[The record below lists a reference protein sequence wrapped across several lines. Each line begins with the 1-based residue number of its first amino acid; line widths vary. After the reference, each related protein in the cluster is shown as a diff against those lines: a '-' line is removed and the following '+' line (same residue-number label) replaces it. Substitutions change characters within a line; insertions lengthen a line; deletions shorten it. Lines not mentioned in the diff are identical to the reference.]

1 MKTQLN
7 RCDDTNRHF
16 LQLFCETAPDSFSE
30 VSKCMLQFETFFI
43 YFILRKSC
51 ILMCVFC
58 YAVQLDNEKLNLSC
72 QFKAFTTV

>member
-16 LQLFCETAPDSFSE
+16 LQLFCETAPYSFSE

-43 YFILRKSC
+43 YIFYFMEELHSNVC
-51 ILMCVFC
+51 F
-58 YAVQLDNEKLNLSC
+58 LSC
-72 QFKAFTTV
+72 CPTG